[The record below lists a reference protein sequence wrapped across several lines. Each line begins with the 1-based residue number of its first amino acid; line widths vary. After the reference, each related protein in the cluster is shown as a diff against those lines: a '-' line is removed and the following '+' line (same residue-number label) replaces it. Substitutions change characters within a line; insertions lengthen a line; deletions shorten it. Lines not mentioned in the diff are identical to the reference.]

1 MVMEDDKKTCVC
13 IQCELSCCI
22 NVSRLLYVSSNE
34 IIINMEIKTGNVF
47 KLNFDSWCCVSWRW
61 GRNLQQLF
69 TRIIIYLSFGF

>member
-1 MVMEDDKKTCVC
+1 MAMEDDKKTCVC

-47 KLNFDSWCCVSWRW
+47 KLNFDPWCCAWSGDGGVICNS
-61 GRNLQQLF
+61 
-69 TRIIIYLSFGF
+69 YLHALLSI